1 MAGMM
6 QEIMVSVIMPVYK
19 VEAYVGR
26 AIESI
31 QKQTLAEWEFLIV
44 DDGSPDQS
52 GAICDAYAKEDAR
65 IQVFHKENGGAPSAR
80 NLAMDHARGKYLY
93 FLDADDWAEPDMLAD
108 MVSLAERD
116 QAELVVAGF
125 YIDTYY
131 KPGKYRTDDFFVRD
145 AVFSNAQEFHENAY
159 WIFDKNQLYSPWNK
173 LWQRKYIEA
182 GHFRFPPTF
191 WDDFP
196 FILAVIRDI
205 NRVTVTS
212 RQYYHFIRERAES
225 ETAAYREGMYE
236 KREEEHAWM
245 KELYRHWG
253 INDAPSREMVAR
265 RYIERFIGCLENL
278 TNPNCQMSWQEKRE
292 KVRCWIHSKNV
303 RHSLKLAVPHSRMMR
318 LMLLPI
324 RMRNVTL
331 TLLEAKAITLVK
343 MKYVKIFATLKAK
356 R

>member
-1 MAGMM
+1 MTK
-6 QEIMVSVIMPVYK
+6 QIMVRVIMPVYK

-31 QKQTLAEWEFLIV
+31 QKQTLPEWEFLIV
-44 DDGSPDQS
+44 DDGSPDRS
-52 GAICDAYAKEDAR
+52 GAICDTYAESDPR
-65 IQVFHKENGGAPSAR
+65 IRVFHKENGGAPSAR
-80 NLAMDHARGKYLY
+80 NLAIDTAQGKYLY
-93 FLDADDWAEPDMLAD
+93 FMDADDWAEPDMLAD

-116 QAELVVAGF
+116 HAQLVVAGF

-131 KPGKYRTDDFFVRD
+131 QPGKFRTDDFFVAD
-145 AVFSNAQEFHENAY
+145 SVFSNAQEFHENAY
-159 WIFDKNQLYSPWNK
+159 RLFDKNQLYSPWNK
-173 LWQRKYIEA
+173 LWQREYIES

-196 FILAVIRDI
+196 FILSVIRDI
-205 NRVTVTS
+205 ERVTVTS

-236 KREEEHAWM
+236 KREEEHGWM

-253 INDAPSREMVAR
+253 VNDAPSREMVAR

-278 TNPNCQMSWQEKRE
+278 TNPNCRKSYREKR
-292 KVRCWIHSKNV
+292 KLVRNWITSNNV
-303 RHSLKLAVPHSRMMR
+303 RHSLKLAVPRSRMMK

-324 RMRNVTL
+324 RWKCVTL

-343 MKYVKIFATLKAK
+343 TKNVKVFAALKAK